1 MTSRFE
7 TTLRGWA
14 RPLVLTLG
22 IGTLA
27 IAGTIASEHLHPEQR
42 LTGLGIGLV
51 AVSAAMILIARR
63 LPIAA
68 FGVAL
73 AATLLYSYLANP
85 EDSPHFLGLLIV
97 AYLVGAPESRLRTS
111 SLAFATLASFGVLSA
126 VVPVDPM
133 GWAWPGLAFVIVAA
147 LVAGQL
153 AAELSSRVERRD
165 LESREEEARRRVTD
179 ERLRIARELHD
190 VIAHSISM
198 INVQAS
204 VALHVIDAQPAQAR
218 AALITIK
225 AASHDVLRD
234 LRDTLG
240 VLRDIDAAED
250 RAPVPRLDELDALV
264 ANVRRSGV
272 DVTLL
277 GGLPGRLPAQVDL
290 AAYRI
295 IQEALTNVVRHA
307 PGAATRVALSRET
320 MALVVDVENDSPAR
334 AGDPPERAGVGFGL
348 IGMRERVRAAG
359 GDLET
364 GPTRGGGFRVTA
376 RLPLGSSA

>member
-1 MTSRFE
+1 MTTPFE
-7 TTLRGWA
+7 TILRGWT
-14 RPLVLTLG
+14 RPTLLTLG
-22 IGTLA
+22 IGTVA

-42 LTGLGIGLV
+42 LTGVGIGLV
-51 AVSAAMILIARR
+51 AISAAMILIAQR

-68 FGVAL
+68 FTVAL
-73 AATLLYSYLANP
+73 GATVLYSYLANP

-97 AYLVGAPESRLRTS
+97 AYLVGAPTSRLRTS
-111 SLAFATLASFGVLSA
+111 SFGVAALVAFGVLSL

-133 GWAWPGLAFVIVAA
+133 GWAWPGLALVIVAA

-165 LESREEEARRRVTD
+165 LESREDEARRRVTD

-204 VALHVIDAQPAQAR
+204 VALHVIDAQPGQAR

-240 VLRDIDAAED
+240 VLRDVDAAED
-250 RAPVPRLDELDALV
+250 RAPVPRLDELDNLV
-264 ANVRRSGV
+264 ANVRRSGIT
-272 DVTLL
+272 VTIVRD
-277 GGLPGRLPAQVDL
+277 LPERLPAQIDL

-295 IQEALTNVVRHA
+295 VQEALTNVVRHA
-307 PGAATRVALSRET
+307 PGAATRVALSREAT
-320 MALVVDVENDSPAR
+320 TLVVDIENDPPAR
-334 AGDPPERAGVGFGL
+334 AGDAPERPSAGFGL
-348 IGMRERVRAAG
+348 LGMRERVRAAG

-364 GPTRGGGFRVTA
+364 GPTPGGGYRVSA
-376 RLPLGSSA
+376 RLPLGSGQ